1 MESEKELL
9 QKIIT
14 KSTTNISTCDKM
26 VLNAIA
32 IVRDTYI
39 ENNDE
44 VDISFLVEL
53 KDLEDTIKSK

>member
-1 MESEKELL
+1 MKSEKELL
-9 QKIIT
+9 QKIIAN
-14 KSTTNISTCDKM
+14 STTNISTCYKM

-44 VDISFLVEL
+44 VDIGFLVEL